1 MIKNAISYHVEM
13 PNYRDMTH
21 FIVDSGFYARKPG
34 NAELSTVGFSTHPET
49 SAHISLYQGGYCLA
63 VTVWKKN
70 VKASMV
76 KPLLQE
82 RIEALSYT
90 PKKAEKSDIRDE
102 IITDLIGKIPAEPKT
117 IYVYYHTASKKL
129 IVDTVNQKEAD
140 LVTGLLRKTI
150 GSLKATT
157 LYVDQSVGLTA
168 HLSKHLRENRG
179 KQLTKLLTLGNSI
192 TLKGC
197 DSEAV
202 NYKNIDLH
210 AEGTCDEIAD
220 LIDDCNMTVK
230 EVELQHGDI
239 IFKLTDG
246 FKLKSVDYCD
256 TTGESDWQSDTYCS
270 MVNLVSILDHL
281 VSEFTVV
288 KEE

>member
-1 MIKNAISYHVEM
+1 MIKNAVSYHVEM
-13 PNYRDMTH
+13 PNANDMLD
-21 FIVDSGFYARKPG
+21 FIADSGFYARKPG
-34 NAELSTVGFSTHPET
+34 DAELSSVGFSTHPESQLLVT
-49 SAHISLYQGGYCLA
+49 GYQGGYCLA

-70 VKASMV
+70 VKASMI

-82 RIEALSYT
+82 RISALGYT
-90 PKKAEKSDIRDE
+90 PKKAEKSAVRDE
-102 IITDLIGKIPAEPKT
+102 IITDLVGKIPAEPKT
-117 IYVYYHTASKKL
+117 IYTYYHTNSKKL

-140 LVTGLLRKTI
+140 MVTALLRKTI

-157 LYVDQSVGLTA
+157 LHVDQSVGLTA
-168 HLSKHLRENRG
+168 RLSKHLREYRG
-179 KQLTKLLTLGNSI
+179 RQLTELLTLGNSI
-192 TLKGC
+192 MLKGH
-197 DSEAV
+197 SGEAV

-230 EVELQHGDI
+230 EVELYNEDVS
-239 IFKLTDG
+239 FKLTDG
-246 FKLKSVDYCD
+246 FKLKSVVYGCSDS
-256 TTGESDWQSDTYCS
+256 ESDWQSDTYYS

-288 KEE
+288 KGD